1 MNSRLMRAAA
11 VLVFLSLSFLS
22 GQEVIDE
29 VVAVVNGE
37 IITRSEVLERFQTLV
52 QALRS
57 QAGDGNFDNQVETLK
72 KELLERMITELLL
85 LQKARQLKLD
95 VREQV
100 RQTIDNIKSQ
110 NGFESDEE
118 LRFALRREGLDYNQ
132 WVKQMEED
140 LLRQAVLF
148 SEVDRRIA
156 IDDADVV
163 NEYKAHPQD
172 FTEPEEVR
180 ISGIF
185 LSLEGASPEVLETK
199 KTEISERLA
208 AGEDFASLAE
218 AYSDGPAKQQ
228 RGDLGTFKKNE
239 LDPVLEGAVQSLQP
253 GEVSGWLETKN
264 GWYRLRLESRK
275 ESALKPFADVRR
287 EIEQR
292 LYTRKRARAVEEYL
306 AAERAANSV
315 TILRP
320 NVLDY

>member
-1 MNSRLMRAAA
+1 MNSRLSRAAA
-11 VLVFLSLSFLS
+11 VLIFLSLSFLF

-37 IITRSEVLERFQTLV
+37 IITRSEVQARFQMLV

-57 QAGDGNFDNQVETLK
+57 QTDGENFETQVETLR

-100 RQTIDNIKSQ
+100 RQTIENIKSQ

-148 SEVDRRIA
+148 NEVDRRIA
-156 IDDADVV
+156 IDDSDVV

-180 ISGIF
+180 LSGIF
-185 LSLEGASPEVLETK
+185 LSLEGTSPEVLETK
-199 KTEISERLA
+199 MAEISGKLE

-218 AYSDGPAKQQ
+218 AYSDGPVREN
-228 RGDLGTFKKNE
+228 RGDLGTFKKGD
-239 LDPVLEGAVQSLQP
+239 LDPVLEEVVRGLQP
-253 GEVSGWLETKN
+253 GQISGWLKTKN

-275 ESALKPFADVRR
+275 ESALKPFEDVKR

-292 LYTRKRARAVEEYL
+292 LYTRKRLKAVDDYL
-306 AAERAANSV
+306 AAERAANSIA
-315 TILRP
+315 ILRP